1 MQNDPVTKDIGENAA
16 AKRDLVWIAGCAAIT
31 VVGAFLRFWQLGLK
45 PFHHDEGVNG
55 FFLTNL
61 LRQGAY
67 KYDPANYHGPTLYYL
82 ALPFAKVFG
91 LETVPMRVSVAI
103 FGLGTVILVFF
114 LKRYLGRNGT
124 LLAALFVALSPG
136 MVFIS
141 RYFIHEIL
149 FVFLSLAIVVAVI
162 YFLEREKA
170 GPFAIGFLGALL
182 FTALVPSVI
191 NLSAYLAGGN
201 TGALWAF
208 RVSFF
213 IVQSLLV
220 FMVIRMLLRWENG
233 RPVYLLLAS
242 AAAALLFAT
251 KETTFITLGTMLIAC
266 LCIWIWRPIRTGAS
280 FERNTTPILFGAH
293 VVVALAALFY
303 RREVVDA
310 GQWVYEYFL
319 VTNRPPET
327 LLFAAVIALGAAAVA
342 AWAIFMT
349 ELGRPA
355 EPSFTE
361 PVELGWTRFRRSMGG
376 GTDLLLGIV
385 MVVAVFIYL
394 GALFFS
400 SFFTYS
406 EGVSKAFEAYAIWTK
421 TGGKEHTQSGY
432 AGYLKWLT
440 KVESPLLIL
449 SSLGILV
456 AMLRAK
462 HRFAMFAA
470 LWALGLFIAY
480 TLIPYKTPWLALSF
494 TLPMCLV
501 AGYGLGELLAA
512 KRKEL
517 KLLAAAMILVGTSIL
532 AYQTYQL
539 NFVRYDDEEM
549 TYVYAHTKRG
559 FLGLIEQI
567 DKYAEKSGR
576 GKLAT
581 IEIISP
587 DYWPMTW
594 YVNDYKYA
602 NFQSAPVDVTTS
614 EMIVAKKG
622 DQDTVVAQKYS
633 SHYRFVGV
641 WPLRPGVDLMLL
653 VRRDLA
659 GPEGEELYKI
669 RDWVPPNGSQ

>member
-1 MQNDPVTKDIGENAA
+1 MTS
-16 AKRDLVWIAGCAAIT
+16 RRW
-31 VVGAFLRFWQLGLK
+31 
-45 PFHHDEGVNG
+45 
-55 FFLTNL
+55 
-61 LRQGAY
+61 
-67 KYDPANYHGPTLYYL
+67 
-82 ALPFAKVFG
+82 
-91 LETVPMRVSVAI
+91 
-103 FGLGTVILVFF
+103 
-114 LKRYLGRNGT
+114 
-124 LLAALFVALSPG
+124 LLAG
-136 MVFIS
+136 
-141 RYFIHEIL
+141 
-149 FVFLSLAIVVAVI
+149 LAIVA
-162 YFLEREKA
+162 
-170 GPFAIGFLGALL
+170 ALL
-182 FTALVPSVI
+182 
-191 NLSAYLAGGN
+191 LAGRLLSGWYVDYQWYAVQGA
-201 TGALWAF
+201 GALWRARAF
-208 RVSFF
+208 DLVLLRAGAFGVAFLFAFANLFAVRHSVRSLRLPRRIGNLEFSEEVSARILNNAVLILAVVLGVALAAPHSDWTSVELIRSGQPFGETDPYF
-213 IVQSLLV
+213 RLDLGTWLYRLPLEATLHVWALVALVVVTLLV
-220 FMVIRMLLRWENG
+220 VFLYALTPSLRWENG